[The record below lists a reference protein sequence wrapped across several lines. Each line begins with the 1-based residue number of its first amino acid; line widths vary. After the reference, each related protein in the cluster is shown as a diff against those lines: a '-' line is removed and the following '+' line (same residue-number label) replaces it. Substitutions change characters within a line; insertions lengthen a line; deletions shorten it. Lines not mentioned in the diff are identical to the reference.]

1 LLINLWQTVEVIFK
15 IDYVLNVNLL
25 SVNSMPTN
33 LPPEYFRADLKFREA
48 ESVQAKIEALEE
60 MMSTIPKHKG
70 TDKLR
75 AELRR
80 KISRLKEDQQKK
92 KGAGKHESE
101 FHIEKEG
108 AGRVILI
115 GFENTGKSSIIAAL
129 THATPKISE
138 APFTTWQPLPG
149 MMEIEDVQIQ
159 LIDTPPLSKEHP
171 QPELFDLIRSSDL
184 ILVIVDLQ
192 ATPFQHLED
201 SIKLLNQH
209 KIIPKEWKEKT
220 IDERRIEFIPALVIV
235 NKDDNDKFDE
245 DFEVFKELTETE
257 LPLVPISV
265 INKRNFDSLKKRIFE
280 SLGIIRIYSKPPGKE
295 PDMTKPFI
303 LRKGNNIEDLA
314 GKIHHDFIYN
324 LKTARVWGKNV
335 FDGQMVGRD
344 HVLHDKD
351 IVELHL

>member
-1 LLINLWQTVEVIFK
+1 
-15 IDYVLNVNLL
+15 
-25 SVNSMPTN
+25 MPTN
-33 LPPEYFRADLKFREA
+33 LPPEYFRAEQAFREA
-48 ESVQAKIEALEE
+48 ESTSAKVAALEE

-80 KISRLKEDQQKK
+80 KISKLKEDQQKK

-108 AGRVILI
+108 AGRVVLI
-115 GFENTGKSSIIAAL
+115 GFENVGKSSIVAAL

-138 APFTTWQPLPG
+138 APFTTWQPIPG
-149 MMEIEDVQIQ
+149 MMEFEDIQIQ
-159 LIDTPPLSKEHP
+159 LIDTPPLNKEHP

-184 ILVIVDLQ
+184 ILIVVDLQ

-201 SIKLLNQH
+201 SLNLLNEH
-209 KIIPKEWKEKT
+209 KIIPAQWKEKT
-220 IDERRIEFIPALVIV
+220 NDERRIEFIPAVVIV
-235 NKDDNDKFDE
+235 NKDDDDKSDE
-245 DFEVFKELTETE
+245 DFVIFKELMEVE

-265 INKRNFDSLKKRIFE
+265 INRRNFEKLKTQIFE
-280 SLGIIRIYSKPPGKE
+280 SLTIIRIYSKPPGKE
-295 PDMTKPFI
+295 PDLTKPFI
-303 LRKGNNIEDLA
+303 LKKGSTVEILA
-314 GKIHHDFIYN
+314 GKVHHDFIHN

-335 FDGQMVGRD
+335 FNGQMVGRD
-344 HVLHDKD
+344 HILHDKD